1 MTHEIYP
8 SYAMAEEARRSS
20 ARLAFDYVVIGSGS
34 AGSTIAARLAEQS
47 NLTVALLEAG
57 PSDQHI
63 YIRMPAALGF
73 PLMNERFN
81 WYYTSEP
88 DPNINGRTILEARG
102 RVLGGS
108 SSINGMNWVR
118 GNPWDY
124 DNWGK
129 GAARGWSYAD
139 CLPYFR
145 RAETFDKGA
154 NAYRGGSGPMKI
166 ETSKAQ
172 GPLYEAFLASGQQM
186 GLKHVADHNAFQQE
200 GVHITQRNIH
210 NGIRCS
216 SYEGY
221 IRSQPRKANLSVFTN
236 TRVTGIEMSNKR
248 VVRVNCVRDGQAF
261 SLDVERETILCGGAI
276 NSPQLLQLSGIGN
289 ADDLRSAGVGV
300 AHHLP
305 GVGYGLKD
313 HVAGPIMYRA
323 TKNVSA
329 AKELTTFG
337 KAKIGLQWLLFKK
350 GYGAT
355 NFFEVGTFMRTRDT
369 ETVPNVQFEFV
380 PMLGEV
386 QHGNVAIE
394 NGFQYY
400 FSLMRPKSKGRVWI
414 SSADPMAAPKFT
426 FNYLQER
433 DDLEQC
439 VEAVKAVRDTIRQKA
454 WDDVRGEEV
463 SPGPSIKTDED
474 IRSWLRQAA
483 STNYHPCCSCRMGH
497 DDMSVVDGQGK
508 VHGIDALRIVDASI
522 MPDIV
527 SGNLNAPIIM
537 MAEKIAD
544 DVLGRAPLAPDPQP
558 YFTPH

>member
-8 SYAMAEEARRSS
+8 SCAMAEDASRFTGKQI
-20 ARLAFDYVVIGSGS
+20 FDYVVVGSGS
-34 AGSTIAARLAEQS
+34 AGSTIAARLAEHS
-47 NLTVALLEAG
+47 SFRVALLEAG

-73 PLMNERFN
+73 PLMNDRFN

-124 DNWGK
+124 DNWGGL
-129 GAARGWSYAD
+129 GAKGWSYAS

-166 ETSKAQ
+166 ETSKAD

-186 GLKHVADHNAFQQE
+186 GLKHVDDHNAFQQE

-210 NGIRCS
+210 KGVRCS
-216 SYEGY
+216 TYEGY
-221 IRSQPRKANLSVFTN
+221 IRSQPRKGNLSVFTN
-236 TRVTGIEMSNKR
+236 TRVTRVEMSNKR
-248 VVRVNCVRDGQAF
+248 VVRVHCVRDGQYIA
-261 SLDVERETILCGGAI
+261 LEVERETILCGGAI

-289 ADDLRSAGVGV
+289 ADDLRSANVTV
-300 AHHLP
+300 THHLA

-323 TKNVSA
+323 TKNVAA
-329 AKELTTFG
+329 AKELTPYG

-355 NFFEVGTFMRTRDT
+355 NFFEVGTFMRTRDS
-369 ETVPNVQFEFV
+369 ESVPNVQFEFV

-400 FSLMRPKSKGRVWI
+400 FSLMRPKSSGRVWI
-414 SSADPMAAPKFT
+414 GSADPMAAPKFA
-426 FNYLQER
+426 FNYLQEST
-433 DDLEQC
+433 DLEQC

-463 SPGPSIKTDED
+463 SPGPSIRTDDE
-474 IRSWLRQAA
+474 IRSWLKAAA
-483 STNYHPCCSCRMGH
+483 STNYHPCCSCRMG
-497 DDMSVVDGQGK
+497 DDEMSVVDASGK
-508 VHGIDALRIVDASI
+508 VRGVDALRVVDASI
-522 MPDIV
+522 MPEIV

-544 DVLGRAPLAPDPQP
+544 DILGLKPLPLDPQP
-558 YFTPH
+558 FFQPH